1 MNIYMNLFKGRLD
14 LSSMIFVAID
24 ALKEKEGSNK
34 SSISQY
40 IESTYG
46 DFPAGH
52 ANLLSDNLNKMKEAS
67 KLAMV
72 KNNYLRPD
80 PSASPKRGRGRPP
93 KAKDPSS
100 PEAAAPVALAGPTRG
115 RGRPRKEPNAP
126 PAAKKAK
133 PAVAEPLKTVRPRGR
148 PCKVKPQ
155 LAQNA
160 VEAKL
165 KNKILPF
172 CAPFFAYLS
181 A

>member
-1 MNIYMNLFKGRLD
+1 
-14 LSSMIFVAID
+14 MIFAAID

-40 IESTYG
+40 IESTFG
-46 DFPAGH
+46 DLPAGH
-52 ANLLSDNLNKMKEAS
+52 ANLLSDNLNKMKEAGE
-67 KLAMV
+67 LAMV

-80 PSASPKRGRGRPP
+80 PSAPPKRGSGRPP

-100 PEAAAPVALAGPTRG
+100 PEAAAPAAPAGPTRG
-115 RGRPRKEPNAP
+115 RGRGRPRKDPNAP

-133 PAVAEPLKTVRPRGR
+133 PAAAEPSKTGRPRGR
-148 PCKVKPQ
+148 PHKVKPQ
-155 LAQNA
+155 LAQNV

-165 KNKILPF
+165 KNKFLPF
-172 CAPFFAYLS
+172 CAPFFADLF